1 MKPAAL
7 FAGLLL
13 STFALAWS
21 ATAVGQVAAP
31 AELPS
36 RETTV
41 VDDSI
46 QVLKEIMEIPA
57 KSIPEALLADAKAI
71 VVVPKMMKGGFV
83 LGIRHGHG
91 VMLVRDEK
99 EGWRAPAFVTVTG
112 GSVGWQVGI
121 QATDLILVFKT
132 RKSVDRLLR
141 GKFTIGADASAAA
154 GPVGR
159 EAAAATDANLDAEI
173 YSYSRTRGLFVG
185 ISLDGS
191 AIQIDT
197 AANAQ
202 YYRVMGATLGRPPA
216 LPASTQRLLSTV
228 AQYTSAKS
236 IPAPATPPIPQN

>member
-1 MKPAAL
+1 MKPTAF
-7 FAGLLL
+7 FAGLLPA
-13 STFALAWS
+13 FALAWS
-21 ATAVGQVAAP
+21 TTAVGQVGAPAAP
-31 AELPS
+31 SS
-36 RETTV
+36 RETST
-41 VDDSI
+41 VDDSA

-57 KSIPEALLADAKAI
+57 KAIPVALLADAKAI

-83 LGIRHGHG
+83 VGLRHGHG

-99 EGWRAPAFVTVTG
+99 EGWRAPAFVTITG
-112 GSVGWQVGI
+112 GSIGWQIGI

-159 EAAAATDANLDAEI
+159 EAAAATDATLDAEI

-185 ISLDGS
+185 VSLDGS

-202 YYRVMGATLGRPPA
+202 YYRVMGETLGRPPE
-216 LPASTQRLLSTV
+216 LPLSAQRLLSTV
-228 AQYTSAKS
+228 VQYTSPKS
-236 IPAPATPPIPQN
+236 IPVTAPAPVPQN